1 MSYAPTSEQQAA
13 IDGFRTGE
21 NMTIEAGAGTGK
33 TSTLRFL
40 ADEANGRTGLYIAFN
55 KSVQLEAE
63 RKFAGTSIQAKT
75 AHSLAHRFLDP
86 DLKWKLGDKK
96 FMRDAE
102 QQEVL
107 GLHTGLRVGGDGIG
121 VSVPI
126 QKRVAMRLVRD
137 TLAMFCRSAAL
148 TIEPSMVPVPPALG
162 LTSRQAEDLQQQVA
176 RYAKKFWLNILDP
189 EGSLPFQHDYY
200 VKMWQLSN
208 PTLPW
213 DFILLDEAQDSDPLL
228 IDVLHNQVNTQIIAV
243 GDRSQAIYGWR
254 GAKDSMDAF
263 GGTTFQLTQSF
274 RFGPAIADEA
284 NQWLDLLDASLRVR
298 GSEKDSSVH
307 ATYNRVADG
316 VLCRTNAGAIAEV
329 IDAHQRND
337 RDGSPITVGI
347 AGQNRAQQMKKLAQ
361 AALDLQEKGWTTQ
374 PELDTF
380 KSWDEVI
387 EFSQEDDGADLAPLV
402 NVVEQFG
409 ADKIVAAIDACVPA
423 DQARTVISTVHVAK
437 GLEWHHVRISEDFAI
452 PAVDE
457 ETGDL
462 EQMTSEAMMLA
473 YVAVTRA
480 KRHLDPAGLDWVRQY
495 KRALA
500 QPERA
505 ETFTKF
511 AQSHRAAE
519 KARREAT
526 ISNPNAIAEMKTTK
540 RRSGGGNNWNGSRG
554 GGNQWANRRAS

>member
-1 MSYAPTSEQQAA
+1 MSYNPTAEQQAA

-40 ADEANGRTGLYIAFN
+40 ADEAGDRNGLYIAFN

-63 RKFAGTSIQAKT
+63 RKFAGTRIQAKT
-75 AHSLAHRFLDP
+75 AHSLAFRSLP
-86 DLKWKLGDKK
+86 DELRWKLGDKR

-102 QQEVL
+102 QMEIL
-107 GLHTGLRVGGDGIG
+107 GLHTGLRVGGGGTG
-121 VSVPI
+121 VSLPVS
-126 QKRVAMRLVRD
+126 KRVAMRLVRE
-137 TLAMFCRSAAL
+137 TLAMFCRSAAIS
-148 TIEPSMVPVPPALG
+148 IEPSMVPVPPALG
-162 LTSRQAEDLQQQVA
+162 LTTRQSDDLQKQVA

-189 EGSLPFQHDYY
+189 DGGLPFQHDYY
-200 VKMWQLSN
+200 VKMWQLSY
-208 PTLPW
+208 PTLPY

-228 IDVLHNQVNTQIIAV
+228 IDVLHNQVNTQVIAV

-263 GGTTFQLTQSF
+263 GGATFQLTQSF
-274 RFGPAIADEA
+274 RFGAAIADEA
-284 NQWLDLLDASLRVR
+284 NQWLDLLNATLRVS
-298 GSEKDSSVH
+298 GTDKESSV
-307 ATYNRVADG
+307 AASYNRVPEG
-316 VLCRTNAGAIAEV
+316 VLCRTNSGAISEV
-329 IDAHQRND
+329 IDAHQRADNNGD
-337 RDGSPITVGI
+337 PVTVGI

-380 KSWDEVI
+380 KSWEEVQD
-387 EFSQEDDGADLAPLV
+387 FSQEDDGAELAPLV
-402 NVVEQFG
+402 NVVDQWG

-437 GLEWHHVRISEDFAI
+437 GLEWHHVRIAEDFPI
-452 PAVDE
+452 PSLDE
-457 ETGDL
+457 ETGGL
-462 EQMTSEAMMLA
+462 EKMTSEAMMLA

-480 KRHLDPAGLDWVRQY
+480 KRHLDPAGLDWVRSY

-500 QPERA
+500 RPEYA
-505 ETFTKF
+505 ATFSRN

-519 KARREAT
+519 KMKREET
-526 ISNPNAIAEMKTTK
+526 HSNPNAIDELKTTK
-540 RRSGGGNNWNGSRG
+540 RRSSGDSWQGGGSRS
-554 GGNQWANRRAS
+554 WAGRRAS